1 MNYTGVRL
9 ESFYCNVHTKNSEIQ
24 KHSNCWEKQ
33 NIKSFTLKVQ
43 TRSSFTL
50 TDHIFVYIKREKKI
64 IYSKTKGN
72 EVCISVPL

>member
-1 MNYTGVRL
+1 MTTKVRLYSEMNYTGVRL

-43 TRSSFTL
+43 TRSSFYF
-50 TDHIFVYIKREKKI
+50 DRSYIRLYQEGEQK
-64 IYSKTKGN
+64 
-72 EVCISVPL
+72 